1 MKIKSKL
8 KQKSE
13 NLILTFNILI
23 LEFLQKFCQLISD
36 FNFLMNEYHRWKKFQ
51 DFFIGFSN
59 RLFLIYMGKLKKKI
73 TVVIFVKTKI
83 KTLPVAFDYDGLE
96 Y

>member
-36 FNFLMNEYHRWKKFQ
+36 FNFLMNEYHR
-51 DFFIGFSN
+51 
-59 RLFLIYMGKLKKKI
+59 
-73 TVVIFVKTKI
+73 
-83 KTLPVAFDYDGLE
+83 
-96 Y
+96 

>member
-36 FNFLMNEYHRWKKFQ
+36 FNLLMNEYHR
-51 DFFIGFSN
+51 
-59 RLFLIYMGKLKKKI
+59 
-73 TVVIFVKTKI
+73 
-83 KTLPVAFDYDGLE
+83 
-96 Y
+96 